1 MRRRAPVRTLPP
13 MGRSL
18 SVEGQLEDR
27 TDAVSCRALT
37 KRFGDTIAVDS
48 LDLSVTRGETFGFLG
63 PNGAGKT
70 TTLRMLL
77 GLVRPTSGVAR
88 LHAGCTVGAMVE
100 EPAFY
105 PWLSGRANL
114 RVLAGAGA
122 PLPHRDIEAAMD
134 RAGIAGAAGDK
145 VKTYSQGMRQ
155 RLGLAAALMRNP
167 AILLLDEPTNG
178 LDPGGIRDF
187 RSLLKDVAAEGV
199 TVFLSSH
206 LLTEVERLCDRV
218 AIVHRGRL
226 AAAGPLAELEGTG
239 CTVRVEV
246 DPSDEARAMELLKS
260 RRPRRVEGGV
270 ITVAAASGREIAEQL
285 AHGGVYPE
293 ALSVGRRSL
302 EDVFMELTEAPH
314 ATAGV

>member
-1 MRRRAPVRTLPP
+1 MARRLPSEIRAGEP
-13 MGRSL
+13 
-18 SVEGQLEDR
+18 
-27 TDAVSCRALT
+27 TDAVSCRELT
-37 KRFGDTIAVDS
+37 KRFGETVAVDS
-48 LDLSVTRGETFGFLG
+48 LDLSVAPGETFGFLG

-77 GLVRPTSGVAR
+77 GLIRPTSGEAR
-88 LHAGCTVGAMVE
+88 LDTGGTSGLSRVGAMVE

-114 RVLAGAGA
+114 RVLAGVGA
-122 PLPHRDIEAAMD
+122 PLPRRDIEAAME

-155 RLGLAAALMRNP
+155 RLGLAAALMRRP

-187 RSLLKDVAAEGV
+187 RSLLKEVAAEGV

-206 LLTEVERLCDRV
+206 LLTEVELLCDRV
-218 AIVHRGRL
+218 AVVNRGRL
-226 AAAGPLAELEGTG
+226 AAVGPLDQLEGTRPL
-239 CTVRVEV
+239 VRVEV
-246 DPSDEARAMELLKS
+246 APADEARTMELLAS
-260 RRPRRVEGGV
+260 RLPRRTAEGV
-270 ITVAAASGREIAEQL
+270 ITVAGPSGGEVSALL
-285 AHGGVYPE
+285 ARGGVYPE
-293 ALSVGRRSL
+293 SLSVGRRSL
-302 EDVFMELTEAPH
+302 EDVFMELTEREGSH

>member
-1 MRRRAPVRTLPP
+1 MRRSLPSEI
-13 MGRSL
+13 G
-18 SVEGQLEDR
+18 EGA
-27 TDAVSCRALT
+27 AVSCRALT
-37 KRFGDTIAVDS
+37 KRFGDTLAVDA

-77 GLVRPTSGVAR
+77 GLVRPTSGEAR
-88 LHAGCTVGAMVE
+88 LDAGDAPGLTRVGAMVE

-122 PLPHRDIEAAMD
+122 PLPQEDIEAAME
-134 RAGIAGAAGDK
+134 RAGIADAAGDK

-155 RLGLAAALMRNP
+155 RLGLAAALMRRP

-187 RSLLKDVAAEGV
+187 RTLLKDVAAQGV

-218 AIVHRGRL
+218 AIVNRGRL
-226 AAAGPLAELEGTG
+226 AAVGPLGQLEGMG
-239 CTVRVEV
+239 PVVRVEV
-246 DPSDEARAMELLKS
+246 DPSDVERAMELLAS
-260 RRPRRVEGGV
+260 RRPRPVAGGV
-270 ITVAAASGREIAEQL
+270 IIVAAPSGREVAEQL
-285 AHGGVYPE
+285 ARGGVYPE

-302 EDVFMELTEAPH
+302 EDVFMELTEQEESH
-314 ATAGV
+314 AAAGV

>member
-1 MRRRAPVRTLPP
+1 

-18 SVEGQLEDR
+18 SGDDHPGNR

-37 KRFGDTIAVDS
+37 KRFGDAIAVDS

-88 LHAGCTVGAMVE
+88 LHVEGGLSHVGAMVE

-122 PLPHRDIEAAMD
+122 PLAHRDVEAAMD
-134 RAGIAGAAGDK
+134 RAGIADAAADK

-155 RLGLAAALMRNP
+155 RLGLAAALMRRP
-167 AILLLDEPTNG
+167 SILLLDEPTNG

-187 RSLLKDVAAEGV
+187 RSLLQDVSAEGV

-226 AAAGPLAELEGTG
+226 AAVGPLGDLEGTG
-239 CTVRVEV
+239 SVVRVEV
-246 DPSDEARAMELLKS
+246 DPSDEARAMELLAS
-260 RRPRRVEGGV
+260 RRPRRVAGGV
-270 ITVAAASGREIAEQL
+270 ITVAAATGREIAEQL
-285 AHGGVYPE
+285 ARGGVYPE

-302 EDVFMELTEAPH
+302 EDVFMELTEAPR

>member
-1 MRRRAPVRTLPP
+1 M
-13 MGRSL
+13 
-18 SVEGQLEDR
+18 
-27 TDAVSCRALT
+27 SCRELT
-37 KRFGDTIAVDS
+37 KRFGDTVAVDS
-48 LDLSVTRGETFGFLG
+48 LDLSVARGETFGFLG

-88 LHAGCTVGAMVE
+88 LDTGGTSGLSRVGAMVE
-100 EPAFY
+100 EPTFY

-114 RVLAGAGA
+114 RVLAGVGA
-122 PLPHRDIEAAMD
+122 PLPRGDIEAAMD
-134 RAGIAGAAGDK
+134 RAGISGAAGDK

-155 RLGLAAALMRNP
+155 RLGLAAALMRRP

-187 RSLLKDVAAEGV
+187 RSLLKEVAAEGV

-218 AIVHRGRL
+218 AIVNRGRL
-226 AAAGPLAELEGTG
+226 AAVGPLDQLVGASRV
-239 CTVRVEV
+239 VRVEV
-246 DPSDEARAMELLKS
+246 APGDEVRAMDLLAS
-260 RRPRRVEGGV
+260 RRPRRMAEGI
-270 ITVAAASGREIAEQL
+270 ITVTAPSGREVSEVL
-285 AHGGVYPE
+285 AVGGIYPE

-302 EDVFMELTEAPH
+302 EDVFMELTEREDSH

>member
-1 MRRRAPVRTLPP
+1 MA
-13 MGRSL
+13 RSL
-18 SVEGQLEDR
+18 PSEIRQGER
-27 TDAVSCRALT
+27 TEAVSCRDLT
-37 KRFGDTIAVDS
+37 KRFGDTVAVDS
-48 LDLSVTRGETFGFLG
+48 LDLSVAPGETFGFLG

-88 LHAGCTVGAMVE
+88 LHTGDTSGLSRVGAMVE
-100 EPAFY
+100 EPTFY
-105 PWLSGRANL
+105 QWLSGRANL

-155 RLGLAAALMRNP
+155 RLGLAAALMRRP

-187 RSLLKDVAAEGV
+187 RSLLKEVAAEGV

-218 AIVHRGRL
+218 AIVNRGRL
-226 AAAGPLAELEGTG
+226 AAAGPLSTLEGTSRV
-239 CTVRVEV
+239 VRVEV
-246 DPSDEARAMELLKS
+246 APADEARAMDLLAS
-260 RRPRRVEGGV
+260 RRPRRTNQGV
-270 ITVAAASGREIAEQL
+270 ITVDAPSGREVAEVL
-285 AHGGVYPE
+285 ARGGVYPE
-293 ALSVGRRSL
+293 ALSVARRSL
-302 EDVFMELTEAPH
+302 EDVFMELTEREDSN
-314 ATAGV
+314 ATVGV